1 MPPKNK
7 EKSKPTIIIKKIV
20 DEGHHGHHGG
30 AWKVAYADFVT
41 AMMAFFLLLWILN
54 SVQEETLEGIADYF
68 TPTMVPQAGLGGDG
82 LLDGGTVGPDGTL
95 NSSDSPLLT
104 IATPLFGQDDPGQN
118 PNVDDNKEESN
129 PVIIEYESPNPT
141 TDPTEIEKVLSEIND
156 AKNKAALADLE
167 TQIVQAM
174 QAVPD
179 LKPLLP
185 NILFEETPEGL
196 RIQIVDKDGQDMFP
210 SGSSQMYEAT
220 QDIIRLVGQA
230 AAKLNNKMVITG
242 HTDSVPYK
250 SNNGYSNWELSS
262 DRANATRRVLVE
274 SGVNQAR
281 IARVSGVAEFDP
293 LIKENPL
300 DPSNRRISIV
310 LMYNEISSE
319 SDMDRNINTNY
330 DTTPTNVDVEPALE
344 PNVNTWATEDSIN
357 TQESRKNNTGEKTIS
372 LEDLKRKSDE

>member
-1 MPPKNK
+1 MAAKNK
-7 EKSKPTIIIKKIV
+7 DKNNKRPIIIKRV
-20 DEGHHGHHGG
+20 VEEGHGGHHGG

-68 TPTMVPQAGLGGDG
+68 TPTMVPQPGIGGDG

-95 NSSDSPLLT
+95 NSSNSPLLT
-104 IATPLFGQDDPGQN
+104 IATPKFGEDDPGQN
-118 PNVDDNKEESN
+118 PDLEDSKPEEPSDST
-129 PVIIEYESPNPT
+129 PVIVEYESASPT
-141 TDPTEIEKVLSEIND
+141 TDPEEIDRVLQEIEA
-156 AKNKAALADLE
+156 AKNRAAIADIE

-210 SGSSQMYEAT
+210 SGSSQMYENT
-220 QDIIRLVGQA
+220 QEIIKLVGQA
-230 AAKLNNKMVITG
+230 ASKLNNKMVITG
-242 HTDSVPYK
+242 HTDAVPFR
-250 SNNGYSNWELSS
+250 SSIGYSNWELSS

-274 SGVNQAR
+274 SGVQQDR

-310 LMYNEISSE
+310 LMYKGVTSE
-319 SDMDRNINTNY
+319 SDIDRNINENME
-330 DTTPTNVDVEPALE
+330 PTQNEIQAPSTEPL
-344 PNVNTWATEDSIN
+344 
-357 TQESRKNNTGEKTIS
+357 QETRDPEGSSGEGVIT
-372 LEDLKRKSDE
+372 LDQLRRN